1 MHQNGVVPHL
11 LRLIGNYRLK
21 KTSETKIHS
30 YFSSILNAYIILI
43 IESKNI
49 FIGSEDED
57 VQEASADCLQN
68 IRKLALACEKFR
80 YQHMKA

>member
-11 LRLIGNYRLK
+11 LRLIGNYCLRRQLK
-21 KTSETKIHS
+21 LRYI
-30 YFSSILNAYIILI
+30 ILNAYIILI

>member
-1 MHQNGVVPHL
+1 ML
-11 LRLIGNYRLK
+11 
-21 KTSETKIHS
+21 TKIMS
-30 YFSSILNAYIILI
+30 DSNFL
-43 IESKNI
+43 
-49 FIGSEDED
+49 GSEDED

>member
-1 MHQNGVVPHL
+1 MRYQIRHINTL
-11 LRLIGNYRLK
+11 FIIKFFML
-21 KTSETKIHS
+21 TKIMS
-30 YFSSILNAYIILI
+30 DSNFL
-43 IESKNI
+43 
-49 FIGSEDED
+49 GSEDED

>member
-1 MHQNGVVPHL
+1 MSAKLESIGVKM
-11 LRLIGNYRLK
+11 IGIKSWNWNIPINYV
-21 KTSETKIHS
+21 
-30 YFSSILNAYIILI
+30 
-43 IESKNI
+43 
-49 FIGSEDED
+49 IGSEDED